1 MVMNDDMIWY
11 DMRISWER
19 DFYGILFLWCIGVI
33 MGFENTAPGWEDG
46 LDVSRVGEIWKVSLV
61 SKFQEF
67 QEETMDNYHLVI

>member
-1 MVMNDDMIWY
+1 
-11 DMRISWER
+11 
-19 DFYGILFLWCIGVI
+19 